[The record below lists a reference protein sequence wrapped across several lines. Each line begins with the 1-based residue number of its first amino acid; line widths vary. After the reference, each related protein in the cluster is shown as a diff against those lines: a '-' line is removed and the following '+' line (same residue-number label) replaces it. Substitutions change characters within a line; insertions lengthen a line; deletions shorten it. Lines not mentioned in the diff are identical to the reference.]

1 MPHPQVADIMVPLLK
16 FWFHE
21 DVRRAAVQT
30 MPELLR
36 SAVLSI
42 EKGKGGVDASY
53 VKQLLD
59 YVWPAMMDALGKEPE
74 TEIQSVTMDSI
85 SEIVELVR

>member
-1 MPHPQVADIMVPLLK
+1 MVPLLK

-36 SAVLSI
+36 STVLSI
-42 EKGKGGVDASY
+42 EKGKGGVDASV
-53 VKQLLD
+53 VKQ
-59 YVWPAMMDALGKEPE
+59 VG
-74 TEIQSVTMDSI
+74 
-85 SEIVELVR
+85 